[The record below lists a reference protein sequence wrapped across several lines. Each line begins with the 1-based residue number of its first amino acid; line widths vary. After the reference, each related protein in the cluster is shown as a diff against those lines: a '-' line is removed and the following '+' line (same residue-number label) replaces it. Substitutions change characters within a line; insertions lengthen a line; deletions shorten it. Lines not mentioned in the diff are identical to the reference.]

1 MVDRA
6 SDRPDPLRRAAQL
19 RAESQ
24 RLRERVARAAEAV
37 ARVEQ
42 EIARVHRILAA
53 QGGPWAEEARV
64 HAEWAEAIAAKE
76 WAEAE
81 RLRTTKLD

>member
-1 MVDRA
+1 MVDPEID
-6 SDRPDPLRRAAQL
+6 SPDPLRRAAQV
-19 RAESQ
+19 RAQS
-24 RLRERVARAAEAV
+24 RALREQVARAAEAV

-53 QGGPWAEEARV
+53 QGGPWAEQARE
-64 HAEWAEAIAAKE
+64 HAEWAEAVAAKE

-81 RLRTTKLD
+81 RLRRKAHG